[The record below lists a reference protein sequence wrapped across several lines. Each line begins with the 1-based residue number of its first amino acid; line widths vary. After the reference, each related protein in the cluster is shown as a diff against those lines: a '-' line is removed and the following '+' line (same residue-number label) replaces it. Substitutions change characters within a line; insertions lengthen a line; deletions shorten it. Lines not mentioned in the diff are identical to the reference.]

1 MIKHSVPIEILE
13 LQDGDYHLFLTAYAG
28 RNKLRLLI
36 DTGASKTILSKAF
49 CKKVKTLK
57 LIQSEHTAAGLGTAD
72 MQSWF
77 TEIKTFRLGNFQIK
91 NYTCGVLDLSH
102 VTELY
107 RQLHLPDFD
116 GVLGCDILVSHSISI
131 DLKRKLLII
140 PKLNM

>member
-1 MIKHSVPIEILE
+1 MAKHTVPIEILE

-49 CKKVKTLK
+49 CKKTKSLK

-72 MQSWF
+72 MQSWL
-77 TEIKTFRLGNFQIK
+77 TEIKTFKLGSFQIK
-91 NYTCGVLDLSH
+91 DYACGVLDLSH
-102 VTELY
+102 VTEIY
-107 RQLHLPDFD
+107 RQLDLPVFD
-116 GVLGCDILVSHSISI
+116 GVLGCDVLVTYKMNL

-140 PKLNM
+140 TD